1 MKDLSVGKESSLIF
15 KFAMPMVLGNVFQQ
29 LYNVIDSVV
38 VGNYIGKEALAAVG
52 ASFPIIFSLIS
63 LIIGIATGSTIII
76 AQYFG
81 GKNIEKVKKTIDTLF
96 IFLFFAS
103 ILMSAIGIYF
113 AEDIFRFIKLP
124 EEAIPGATL
133 YLQIYLSG
141 LVVFFGFNGISAVLR
156 GLGDSKTPLVFLV
169 LATIMNIILDL
180 LFVIVF
186 EWGISGVA
194 FATLISQ
201 SCAFIGGVYYLN
213 RNHDIINLSWKR
225 RLKFDREIFKKSVR
239 IGLPIGLQ
247 QVFVALG
254 MMAMYWL
261 VNPFGTNTAAAYSV
275 VFRIDAFASMPA
287 MNFAAALSTF
297 VGQNLGAGKPE
308 RIKRGMIATFGMTS
322 IIAITMS
329 LIAIIFSRPLMSMF
343 TSDIEVI
350 EIGVQYLQ
358 IVSVF
363 YIAFTTMFTIGA
375 VMRGAGD
382 TLIPMIIT
390 FIALWVVRIPLCYF
404 LSLKMGAVGIW
415 WGIPIAWIFG
425 MTFSYF
431 YYLTGRWKS
440 KVLIKDNY

>member
-29 LYNVIDSVV
+29 LYNVIDSIV

-52 ASFPIIFSLIS
+52 ASFPIIFTLIS

-81 GKNIEKVKKTIDTLF
+81 AKNIEKVKKAIDTLF

-103 ILMSAIGIYF
+103 VIMSAIGIYF
-113 AEDIFRFIKLP
+113 AEDIFRLIKLP

-141 LVVFFGFNGISAVLR
+141 LIVFFGFNGISAILR

-169 LATIMNIILDL
+169 IATCINIVLDL
-180 LFVIVF
+180 VFVIWF
-186 EWGISGVA
+186 GWGITGVA
-194 FATLISQ
+194 LATLIAQ
-201 SCAFIGGVYYLN
+201 TCAFVGGIYYLN
-213 RNHDIINLSWKR
+213 RNHDVINLSWRR
-225 RLKFDREIFKKSVR
+225 RLNFDKFIFKKSVG

-287 MNFAAALSTF
+287 MNFAGALSTF
-297 VGQNLGAGKPE
+297 VGQNIGAGKPE
-308 RIKRGMIATFGMTS
+308 RVRRGLIATFGMTS
-322 IIAITMS
+322 VIAITVS

-343 TSDIEVI
+343 TSDVEVI
-350 EIGVQYLQ
+350 EIGVQYLS
-358 IVSVF
+358 IVSIF
-363 YIAFTTMFTIGA
+363 YIAFTSMFTIGA

-404 LSLKMGAVGIW
+404 LSLKMGAIGIW
-415 WGIPIAWIFG
+415 WGIPIAWVFG
-425 MTFSYF
+425 MTFSYL
-431 YYLTGRWKS
+431 YYLTGKWKS
-440 KVLIKDNY
+440 KVLLKS